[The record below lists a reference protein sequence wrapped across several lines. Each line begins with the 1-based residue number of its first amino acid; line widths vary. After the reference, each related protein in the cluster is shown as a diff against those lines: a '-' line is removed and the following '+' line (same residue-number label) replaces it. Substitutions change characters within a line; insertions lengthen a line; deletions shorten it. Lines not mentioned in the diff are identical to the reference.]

1 MTSSA
6 RFLTST
12 DFELPLF
19 VDRNGTLKT
28 REAGLIPMIRWPDG
42 RWCHHANDYMLS
54 LFERGKSRHQR
65 GGTLSTYAAHLSHLI
80 RFCHLR
86 SLSFSE
92 LTDND
97 FKAFIASLVTCD
109 DDQFSTRR
117 THATRSNNS
126 VLDIARTSIG
136 FLKNVADST
145 CDPGLIGPGARIN
158 TVERRFIRLS
168 KKRGG
173 NSKVSTYWSHSCL
186 PNPSAKKTRKPISS
200 SDIERLREAI
210 GRMTSSSLLRK
221 RRLVMLRVLEMTGA
235 RRGEVELL
243 TCRDIYSAA
252 NMHEPMLRL
261 KTLKSAEGA
270 TREVPVSASDLRFV
284 IEYIEKNRR
293 PLIAR
298 LGMAAQ
304 DDNHLLVSAT
314 TGKGLRA
321 NTITNE
327 LALIARAANLET
339 QCCPHLFRHRFITK
353 AVQLIVDRNL
363 TQNRSAFRRAIM
375 DSGTLLV
382 HLMQWTGH
390 KDRES
395 FAGYIDLGFDEGPSA
410 VDRNAAARLRLAVES
425 TLRQVET
432 LMMELPRDGAAS
444 SKSSILLEVIGTLH
458 GELVKAMSSD

>member
-6 RFLTST
+6 RYLTRT

-80 RFCHLR
+80 RFCHSR
-86 SLSFSE
+86 SLGFSE

-97 FKAFIASLVTCD
+97 FKALITSLVIRGE
-109 DDQFSTRR
+109 DQFSTGRK
-117 THATRSNNS
+117 HATRSNNS

-136 FLKNVADST
+136 LLKSVAEST
-145 CDPGLIGPGARIN
+145 CDPGLIGPGGRIHV
-158 TVERRFIRLS
+158 VERRSVRLS

-173 NSKVSTYWSHSCL
+173 NPKVSTYWSHSCL

-200 SDIERLREAI
+200 RDIERLREAV
-210 GRMTSSSLLRK
+210 GRMPSSSFVRK

-252 NMHEPMLRL
+252 NMSEPMLRL
-261 KTLKSAEGA
+261 TTLKSAEGTA
-270 TREVPVSASDLRFV
+270 HEVPVSASDLRFIV
-284 IEYIEKNRR
+284 EYIEKNRR
-293 PLIAR
+293 PLISR
-298 LGMAAQ
+298 LGMAGQ
-304 DDNHLLVSAT
+304 DDNRLLVSAT
-314 TGKGLRA
+314 NGKGLRA

-327 LALIARAANLET
+327 IALIAQAADLAT

-353 AVQLIVDRNL
+353 AVQLIIDRNL

-395 FAGYIDLGFDEGPSA
+395 FSGYVDLGFDEGPSA

-432 LMMELPRDGAAS
+432 LMMELPRDTATK

-458 GELVKAMSSD
+458 GELVKAMSPD